1 MSLAAPLHRQYK
13 TARTETRCHLLL
25 KIWQM
30 AIQTSASRGY
40 VLFDIKVA
48 FMPAVVWCHKGH
60 TRILKLSAGCGHILR
75 SVQSLERHRS
85 LQMQSAA
92 WLEIPD
98 FAVRFTAACY
108 IRNLH
113 MNFQVIRS
121 ASVPLICQSS
131 VSVFHLPEG
140 CGVRRERTATS
151 KVVRL
156 PGEQVNSC
164 AAACV
169 EMRRE
174 AFGIC
179 VDGD

>member
-1 MSLAAPLHRQYK
+1 MADGNSNIGF
-13 TARTETRCHLLL
+13 ARLCFVR
-25 KIWQM
+25 
-30 AIQTSASRGY
+30 
-40 VLFDIKVA
+40 
-48 FMPAVVWCHKGH
+48 HKGGIYATCCLVPLGTH
-60 TRILKLSAGCGHILR
+60 TKVLKLSVGLRTQSVECSKLGKTWIITDAKRGVVRNTGFCGQIYRRLLY
-75 SVQSLERHRS
+75 SELTYEFPGYQ
-85 LQMQSAA
+85 
-92 WLEIPD
+92 IP
-98 FAVRFTAACY
+98 A
-108 IRNLH
+108 
-113 MNFQVIRS
+113 S

>member
-1 MSLAAPLHRQYK
+1 MADGNSNIGFARLCFVRHKDGIYAICCLVPQGTHENPKIVCRLRTHPAECSKLGK
-13 TARTETRCHLLL
+13 TQIIADAKRGVVRNTGFCGQIYRRLLYL
-25 KIWQM
+25 EL
-30 AIQTSASRGY
+30 TYEFPGY
-40 VLFDIKVA
+40 QIPV
-48 FMPAVVWCHKGH
+48 
-60 TRILKLSAGCGHILR
+60 
-75 SVQSLERHRS
+75 SV
-85 LQMQSAA
+85 
-92 WLEIPD
+92 
-98 FAVRFTAACY
+98 
-108 IRNLH
+108 
-113 MNFQVIRS
+113 
-121 ASVPLICQSS
+121 SVPLSCQFS

-174 AFGIC
+174 AFGIG

>member
-1 MSLAAPLHRQYK
+1 MVRNTGFCGQIY
-13 TARTETRCHLLL
+13 RRLLYL
-25 KIWQM
+25 EL
-30 AIQTSASRGY
+30 TYEFPGY
-40 VLFDIKVA
+40 QIPV
-48 FMPAVVWCHKGH
+48 
-60 TRILKLSAGCGHILR
+60 
-75 SVQSLERHRS
+75 SV
-85 LQMQSAA
+85 
-92 WLEIPD
+92 
-98 FAVRFTAACY
+98 
-108 IRNLH
+108 
-113 MNFQVIRS
+113 
-121 ASVPLICQSS
+121 SVPLICQFS

-174 AFGIC
+174 AFGIG

>member
-1 MSLAAPLHRQYK
+1 MCPNLQTILGFSCVPCV
-13 TARTETRCHLLL
+13 TRE
-25 KIWQM
+25 
-30 AIQTSASRGY
+30 SAHCLRF
-40 VLFDIKVA
+40 V
-48 FMPAVVWCHKGH
+48 
-60 TRILKLSAGCGHILR
+60 GHILR
-75 SVQSLERHRS
+75 SVKAWQET
-85 LQMQSAA
+85 QNVMQSAA
-92 WLEIPD
+92 WKKYSN
-98 FAVRFTAACY
+98 FASKIYRRLLHFGTRHLQARYDKQAA
-108 IRNLH
+108 
-113 MNFQVIRS
+113 S
-121 ASVPLICQSS
+121 ASVPLICQYS

-174 AFGIC
+174 AFGIG

>member
-1 MSLAAPLHRQYK
+1 
-13 TARTETRCHLLL
+13 
-25 KIWQM
+25 
-30 AIQTSASRGY
+30 
-40 VLFDIKVA
+40 
-48 FMPAVVWCHKGH
+48 
-60 TRILKLSAGCGHILR
+60 
-75 SVQSLERHRS
+75 
-85 LQMQSAA
+85 MQSAA
-92 WLEIPD
+92 WKKYSN
-98 FAVRFTAACY
+98 FASKIYR
-108 IRNLH
+108 RLLH
-113 MNFQVIRS
+113 FGTRHLQARYDKPAVS
-121 ASVPLICQSS
+121 VSVPLICQSS

-174 AFGIC
+174 AFGIG

>member
-1 MSLAAPLHRQYK
+1 MFEPASAIFSIADAGEFRFARFYIVCEAVPLGTLESPLIVCGLSDTLRECPNVVK
-13 TARTETRCHLLL
+13 TRN
-25 KIWQM
+25 
-30 AIQTSASRGY
+30 G
-40 VLFDIKVA
+40 
-48 FMPAVVWCHKGH
+48 MPA
-60 TRILKLSAGCGHILR
+60 
-75 SVQSLERHRS
+75 
-85 LQMQSAA
+85 AA
-92 WLEIPD
+92 WKKYSN
-98 FAVRFTAACY
+98 FASKIYRCLLHFGTRHLQARYDKQAA
-108 IRNLH
+108 
-113 MNFQVIRS
+113 S

-151 KVVRL
+151 KVVRI

-174 AFGIC
+174 AFGIG

>member
-1 MSLAAPLHRQYK
+1 MSELPSAMFLIADGNEFRFARFYIVCEAVPLEALGNPLIVCGLSDTSVDCQSVAK
-13 TARTETRCHLLL
+13 T
-25 KIWQM
+25 QN
-30 AIQTSASRGY
+30 
-40 VLFDIKVA
+40 
-48 FMPAVVWCHKGH
+48 
-60 TRILKLSAGCGHILR
+60 RIPD
-75 SVQSLERHRS
+75 
-85 LQMQSAA
+85 AA
-92 WLEIPD
+92 WKKHSN
-98 FAVRFTAACY
+98 FASKIYRRLLHFGTRHLQARYDKPAAS
-108 IRNLH
+108 
-113 MNFQVIRS
+113 V
-121 ASVPLICQSS
+121 SVPLICQSS

-140 CGVRRERTATS
+140 CRVRRERTATS

>member
-1 MSLAAPLHRQYK
+1 MF
-13 TARTETRCHLLL
+13 E
-25 KIWQM
+25 
-30 AIQTSASRGY
+30 SASA
-40 VLFDIKVA
+40 LFSIADAGEFRFARFYIVCEEVPLGTPESPLIVCSLSDTLRECPNVA
-48 FMPAVVWCHKGH
+48 KTRNGMPAAVWKKYSNFASKIYRRLLHFG
-60 TRILKLSAGCGHILR
+60 TRHLQARYDKPAA
-75 SVQSLERHRS
+75 SV
-85 LQMQSAA
+85 
-92 WLEIPD
+92 
-98 FAVRFTAACY
+98 
-108 IRNLH
+108 
-113 MNFQVIRS
+113 
-121 ASVPLICQSS
+121 SVPLICQSS

-140 CGVRRERTATS
+140 CRVRRERTATS

>member
-1 MSLAAPLHRQYK
+1 MFELPSAIFSIADGNEFRFARFYIVCEAVPLGTLREFAHCLRF
-13 TARTETRCHLLL
+13 
-25 KIWQM
+25 
-30 AIQTSASRGY
+30 
-40 VLFDIKVA
+40 V
-48 FMPAVVWCHKGH
+48 
-60 TRILKLSAGCGHILR
+60 GHILR
-75 SVQSLERHRS
+75 SVKAWQET
-85 LQMQSAA
+85 QNVMQSAA
-92 WLEIPD
+92 WKKYSN
-98 FAVRFTAACY
+98 FASKIYRRLLHFGTRHLQARYDKPAAS
-108 IRNLH
+108 
-113 MNFQVIRS
+113 V
-121 ASVPLICQSS
+121 SVPLICQSS

>member
-1 MSLAAPLHRQYK
+1 MFCSAVPLGTHENPKIVCRLRTHPTECSKFGKTQIIADAKRGVVRNTGFCGQIYRRLLHFGTRHLQARYDKQAA
-13 TARTETRCHLLL
+13 
-25 KIWQM
+25 
-30 AIQTSASRGY
+30 
-40 VLFDIKVA
+40 
-48 FMPAVVWCHKGH
+48 
-60 TRILKLSAGCGHILR
+60 
-75 SVQSLERHRS
+75 
-85 LQMQSAA
+85 
-92 WLEIPD
+92 
-98 FAVRFTAACY
+98 
-108 IRNLH
+108 
-113 MNFQVIRS
+113 S

-174 AFGIC
+174 AFGIG

>member
-1 MSLAAPLHRQYK
+1 
-13 TARTETRCHLLL
+13 
-25 KIWQM
+25 
-30 AIQTSASRGY
+30 
-40 VLFDIKVA
+40 
-48 FMPAVVWCHKGH
+48 
-60 TRILKLSAGCGHILR
+60 
-75 SVQSLERHRS
+75 
-85 LQMQSAA
+85 
-92 WLEIPD
+92 
-98 FAVRFTAACY
+98 
-108 IRNLH
+108 

-121 ASVPLICQSS
+121 LPLRQSLYICQSS

-156 PGEQVNSC
+156 PGEKVNSC

-174 AFGIC
+174 AFGIG

>member
-1 MSLAAPLHRQYK
+1 MICVFPSFEH
-13 TARTETRCHLLL
+13 
-25 KIWQM
+25 
-30 AIQTSASRGY
+30 
-40 VLFDIKVA
+40 
-48 FMPAVVWCHKGH
+48 
-60 TRILKLSAGCGHILR
+60 SAGCVRNLQTILGFSCVPCVTRESAHCLRFVGHILR
-75 SVQSLERHRS
+75 SVKAWQET
-85 LQMQSAA
+85 QNVMQSAA
-92 WLEIPD
+92 WKKYSNFASKIYRRLLYLELTYEFPGYQIP
-98 FAVRFTAACY
+98 VS
-108 IRNLH
+108 
-113 MNFQVIRS
+113 V
-121 ASVPLICQSS
+121 SVPLICQFS

-174 AFGIC
+174 AFGIG